1 MNACCSFIFWIKKSR
16 LGKFKMT
23 YKYIFSLYRLAEWN
37 KRSRNFKKIMSLLIL
52 YVPFFKYICMY
63 PGLGLS
69 ISTSIG
75 LIKGLVNLWEMMLSL
90 LLMLDPSLYS
100 IWLKISTLS
109 RMRKIVNLLLLP
121 NLYFSQKLN
130 SIFKIVVLPLHVM
143 MRKWY

>member
-16 LGKFKMT
+16 LGKFKMI
-23 YKYIFSLYRLAEWN
+23 YIFYHYSGLLNEIKEAGISKKNYVITHSL
-37 KRSRNFKKIMSLLIL
+37 
-52 YVPFFKYICMY
+52 PFFKYICMY

-75 LIKGLVNLWEMMLSL
+75 LIKGLVNLWEMLSL
-90 LLMLDPSLYS
+90 LLMIDASLYS

-143 MRKWY
+143 MRKW